1 MKPDSHKVIY
11 GTGNLC
17 TQVDYILT
25 RRSDLKQVHNVKLIG
40 DVLPNITVLE
50 ESIDSSTLLSAADS
64 EPDVKSFRTEIK
76 SCLINVSDSVC
87 D

>member
-40 DVLPNITVLE
+40 DVLPNITVFFQDKFENTDQKTIQTSTKKTCLE
-50 ESIDSSTLLSAADS
+50 IT
-64 EPDVKSFRTEIK
+64 KT
-76 SCLINVSDSVC
+76 
-87 D
+87 